1 MRRPFLHLVATDSAR
16 LKQVPWFLKT
26 SKCNSLSFVARGF
39 ETEPAA
45 NKAGFILVNLQ
56 LQLGIIGQ
64 RYVIERVN
72 GAGSCR
78 HFIPMVKSVIMKS
91 IHNTTAVLSDGL
103 CDRCTVIV
111 ANEKWIQ
118 RSFSLGD
125 EPSEYPSLIRL
136 SCLRSS
142 ESF

>member
-1 MRRPFLHLVATDSAR
+1 MRRPFLHLVATDSTR

-56 LQLGIIGQ
+56 LQLG
-64 RYVIERVN
+64 VIERVN
-72 GAGSCR
+72 GAGSCC
-78 HFIPMVKSVIMKS
+78 HFIPMVRSVIMKS
-91 IHNTTAVLSDGL
+91 IHNTTAVLSGGL
-103 CDRCTVIV
+103 CDRCTVII
-111 ANEKWIQ
+111 ANEKGIQ
-118 RSFSLGD
+118 RSCSLGD
-125 EPSEYPSLIRL
+125 EPSE
-136 SCLRSS
+136 RSS